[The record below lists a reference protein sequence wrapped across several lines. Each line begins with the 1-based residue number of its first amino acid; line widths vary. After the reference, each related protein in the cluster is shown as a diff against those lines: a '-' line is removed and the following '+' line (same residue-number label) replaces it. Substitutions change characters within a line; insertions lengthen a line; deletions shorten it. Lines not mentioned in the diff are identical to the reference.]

1 MIRLED
7 IRCFVEAVDCGGLN
21 RAAARLGLSKSIVSR
36 RIAAM
41 EADLGVQ
48 LLTRTTRGIVPTEA
62 GQDFRLRCERILA
75 DLAEARDAVA
85 AKGGDLT
92 GRLRITAPMVLG
104 REIVGPIL
112 GDLARQYPRLRIDA
126 VFTDRLVDLVG
137 EGFDLGIRIGEPR
150 GSSLIGRKI
159 APIRVALIA
168 SPGYLAQAGTPQT
181 PADLSDHKC
190 LSYSGGGDWRFR
202 VGGRWLSIRPM
213 GRLRTD
219 SGETIVQWAAAGLGI
234 GNVPA
239 YLANAALKSGA
250 LVKLLP
256 EFPQPEFGVHALRP
270 PGARAPARVALLIDA
285 LVEQLKS
292 CKELRD

>member
-1 MIRLED
+1 MIGLED
-7 IRCFVEAVDCGGLN
+7 MRCFVEAVDCGGLN

-36 RIAAM
+36 RIAAI
-41 EADLGVQ
+41 EEDLGVQ

-62 GQDFRLRCERILA
+62 GQEFRLRCEKILA

-126 VFTDRLVDLVG
+126 VFTDRVVDLVG
-137 EGFDLGIRIGEPR
+137 EGFDLGIRMGEPR
-150 GSSLIGRKI
+150 DSSLIGRKI
-159 APIRVALIA
+159 APVRAALIA
-168 SPGYLAQAGTPQT
+168 SPAYLAQAGTPRT
-181 PADLSDHKC
+181 PADLLDHEC

-202 VGGRWLSIRPM
+202 VSSRWLSVRPL

-239 YLANAALKSGA
+239 YLANAAVKSGA

-285 LVEQLKS
+285 LVERLKIS
-292 CKELRD
+292 KDLCD

>member
-1 MIRLED
+1 VIVLED
-7 IRCFVEAVDCGGLN
+7 MRCFVEAVDCGGLN

-41 EADLGVQ
+41 EEDLGVQ

-75 DLAEARDAVA
+75 DLAEAREAVA

-92 GRLRITAPMVLG
+92 GKLRITAPLVLG
-104 REIVGPIL
+104 REIVGPVL

-126 VFTDRLVDLVG
+126 VFTDRVVDLVA

-150 GSSLIGRKI
+150 ASSLIGRKI
-159 APIRVALIA
+159 APIRAALIA
-168 SPGYLAQAGTPQT
+168 SPAYLAQAGTPGT
-181 PADLSDHKC
+181 PADLADHQC
-190 LSYSGGGDWRFR
+190 ISYSGGGDWRFR
-202 VGGRWLSIRPM
+202 VGARWLSVRPM

-239 YLANAALKSGA
+239 YLANAEVKSGA
-250 LVKLLP
+250 LVKLMP

-270 PGARAPARVALLIDA
+270 PGARAPARVNLLIEA
-285 LVEQLKS
+285 LVGQLKS
-292 CKELRD
+292 CKDLCD